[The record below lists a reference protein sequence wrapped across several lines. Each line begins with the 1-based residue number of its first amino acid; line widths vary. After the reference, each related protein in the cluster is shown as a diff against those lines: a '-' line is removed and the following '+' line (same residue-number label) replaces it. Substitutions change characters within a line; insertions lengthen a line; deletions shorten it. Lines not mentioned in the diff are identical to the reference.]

1 MKIKLFKHQRECLRA
16 IQNNRQLSKR
26 CIVQMFCGSGKT
38 MVMFFEIVTN
48 KYNLNVIVFPS
59 LALMAQFNRD
69 YLLNPEWLEFMNNFK
84 FINICSLTEDLRK
97 LDVQCTT
104 DKPVI
109 VNFLRNKSPKIIAVT
124 YQSYHIFVDIVKD
137 IGIHVNLLQYD
148 EAHHMVGD
156 QAQKIICDDKEYDDL
171 VDQIVFLTATLKNE
185 NGVIMYD
192 RNKPE
197 TSDCGNLVFEYTHK
211 QGVDDNILNDFEIM
225 IIFHKNQ
232 DIDKNNYDD
241 VLEAIC
247 RASIETGN
255 GRILTFHSRS
265 ETEHD
270 TVSTVTNFAT
280 PDNEKKLQSIFKKV
294 LNRDFPKKNAK
305 YANSTINLV
314 GITSNT
320 KNRQD
325 ILTKFDNVP
334 KNDLFVLASCQT
346 IGEGVDTKNA
356 NMVVFVDPKQS
367 HGAII
372 QNVGRVTRKNINTRS
387 KATILIPYHVNTD
400 KYINVTNVE
409 EKDKIIRDGLNE
421 SGNYSN
427 ILNVLCALR
436 QNDPEFYDA
445 CLMYPDVFTNWE
457 IETNLKKQGYKLELC
472 DDLWTILEKNNVDL
486 NIMEDIDYDD
496 EEIDFNDQLFDQ
508 ISEASGRIV
517 EVHTNNIDK
526 SIKYY
531 GIIEEDNEEDNEEP
545 IRIFIGGDD
554 ELGTIVKEDD
564 KKHRIIRLNAPI
576 KKKTKLNIH
585 INPDIEIYW
594 STVNE
599 LDINK
604 NIQNAY
610 IEANIVTNKWTN
622 NYDAVKKW
630 YNEHDGQKPSSVSK
644 DNEEKRLGLWCGT
657 QRQNK
662 KKGKLDEDRIKQLE
676 KIVGWEWKLD
686 LDAVWT
692 NNYNEVKKWY
702 NNHNDQKPSITSKD
716 NEEKRL
722 GSWCTNQRTN
732 KKKGKLDEDR
742 IEQLKLIV
750 GWEWEL
756 DLDAVWTNNYK
767 EVKRW
772 YDEHDGQKPSEYSKD
787 NEEKRLGSWC
797 SDQRKNKKKD
807 KLDEDRIE
815 QLELIVGWEWE
826 LDLDAVW
833 TNNCSEVKKWYN
845 DHNGQ
850 KPLAVSKDNEEKRLG
865 SWCTNQRK
873 NKKKGKL
880 DEDRIEQLEKIVGWE
895 WELDL
900 DAVWTN
906 NYDAVKKWYN
916 DHNGQKPSSE
926 SKDAEEKRL
935 GLWCGTQRTNKKKG
949 KLDEDRIEQLE
960 KIVGWEWELDLDA
973 VWTNNYNEVKKW
985 YNDHNGQKPSE
996 TSKDAEEKRLGKW
1009 CGTQRTN
1016 KKKGKLDEDRIEQLE
1031 LIVGWE
1037 WELDLDAVWTNN
1049 YDAVQKWYNDHNG
1062 QKPSI
1067 TSKDNEEKRLGLWC
1081 GHQRTNKKKGKLD
1094 EDRIEQ
1100 LELIVG
1106 WEWDQDAVWTN
1117 NYDAVKKWYN
1127 DHNGQKPLAVS
1138 KDNEEKRLGSW
1149 CGTQRTNKK
1158 NGKLDEDRI
1167 EQLELIVGWEWELD
1181 LDAVWTNNYD
1191 AVKKW
1196 YNDHDGQKPSSESKN
1211 NEEKRLGSW
1220 CTNQRTNKKKDKLD
1234 KDKIEQLELIV
1245 GWEWELDLDAVWTNN
1260 YDAVQKWYNDHNGQK
1275 PSSESK
1281 NNEEKRLGKW
1291 CGTQRTNKKKGK
1303 LDEGRIKQLE
1313 LIIGWEWELDLD
1325 AVWTNNYKE
1334 VKRWYDEHDGQK
1346 PSSESKDNEE
1356 KRLGKWCGHQ
1366 RTNKKKGKLDEGR
1379 IDQLE
1384 LIVGWQWE
1392 KDVKLSILTQL
1403 KQINHTSDVYNKELE
1418 EQAKEFKKIMSME
1431 YRPNKPKQDNGEHN
1445 KNYVPRK
1452 LSPLSELNKI
1462 YKVMHSQTL
1471 CNLFKNDVKKWY
1483 NYHKQKREHNKAY
1496 PEGEIP
1502 YQRIIKIL
1510 EKHRSKHVKHVVDMG
1525 CGEAEISNNFTG
1537 DNKYIFYNYDHVSCS
1552 DNIIS
1557 CDISNLPLT
1566 DHSMDICILSLAM
1579 WGSNC
1584 HEYVGEAY
1592 RVLEDGGLLLI
1603 IEPSKRWMGD
1613 NNKLKDL
1620 LENNK
1625 FHVKNVD
1632 LGKFMLIEAVK

>member
-545 IRIFIGGDD
+545 IRIFIGEDD

-610 IEANIVTNKWTN
+610 IDANIVTNKWTN

-630 YNEHDGQKPSSVSK
+630 YDDHNGQKPLAVSK

-657 QRQNK
+657 QRRNK
-662 KKGKLDEDRIKQLE
+662 KKG
-676 KIVGWEWKLD
+676 
-686 LDAVWT
+686 
-692 NNYNEVKKWY
+692 
-702 NNHNDQKPSITSKD
+702 
-716 NEEKRL
+716 
-722 GSWCTNQRTN
+722 
-732 KKKGKLDEDR
+732 
-742 IEQLKLIV
+742 
-750 GWEWEL
+750 
-756 DLDAVWTNNYK
+756 
-767 EVKRW
+767 
-772 YDEHDGQKPSEYSKD
+772 
-787 NEEKRLGSWC
+787 
-797 SDQRKNKKKD
+797 

-833 TNNCSEVKKWYN
+833 TNNYKEVKRWYN
-845 DHNGQ
+845 DHNGQKPSPVSKDVEEKRLGSWCGNQRTNKKKGKLDEDRIEQLELIDGWEWDQDAVWTNNYDAVKKWYDEHDGQ

-865 SWCTNQRK
+865 LWCTNQRQNK
-873 NKKKGKL
+873 KKGKLDEDQIEQLELIVGWEWGLDRDAVWTNNYDAVKKWYDDHNGQKPSITSKDNEEKRLGLWCGTQRQNKKKGKLDEGRIKQLELIIGWEWDQDAVWTNNYKEVKRWYDEHDGQKPSSESKDNEEKRLGSWCGHQRHNKKKGKL
-880 DEDRIEQLEKIVGWE
+880 DEDRIEQLELIVGWG

-916 DHNGQKPSSE
+916 DHDGQKPYVT
-926 SKDAEEKRL
+926 SKDADEKRL
-935 GLWCGTQRTNKKKG
+935 GLWCSGQR
-949 KLDEDRIEQLE
+949 Q
-960 KIVGWEWELDLDA
+960 
-973 VWTNNYNEVKKW
+973 
-985 YNDHNGQKPSE
+985 
-996 TSKDAEEKRLGKW
+996 
-1009 CGTQRTN
+1009 N

-1049 YDAVQKWYNDHNG
+1049 YDAVKKWYDEHDG
-1062 QKPSI
+1062 QKPLEK
-1067 TSKDNEEKRLGLWC
+1067 SKDNEEKRFGLWC
-1081 GHQRTNKKKGKLD
+1081 TNQRQNKKKGKLD

-1100 LELIVG
+1100 LEKIVG
-1106 WEWDQDAVWTN
+1106 WE
-1117 NYDAVKKWYN
+1117 
-1127 DHNGQKPLAVS
+1127 
-1138 KDNEEKRLGSW
+1138 
-1149 CGTQRTNKK
+1149 
-1158 NGKLDEDRI
+1158 
-1167 EQLELIVGWEWELD
+1167 
-1181 LDAVWTNNYD
+1181 
-1191 AVKKW
+1191 
-1196 YNDHDGQKPSSESKN
+1196 
-1211 NEEKRLGSW
+1211 
-1220 CTNQRTNKKKDKLD
+1220 
-1234 KDKIEQLELIV
+1234 
-1245 GWEWELDLDAVWTNN
+1245 
-1260 YDAVQKWYNDHNGQK
+1260 
-1275 PSSESK
+1275 
-1281 NNEEKRLGKW
+1281 
-1291 CGTQRTNKKKGK
+1291 
-1303 LDEGRIKQLE
+1303 
-1313 LIIGWEWELDLD
+1313 
-1325 AVWTNNYKE
+1325 
-1334 VKRWYDEHDGQK
+1334 
-1346 PSSESKDNEE
+1346 
-1356 KRLGKWCGHQ
+1356 
-1366 RTNKKKGKLDEGR
+1366 
-1379 IDQLE
+1379 
-1384 LIVGWQWE
+1384 WE

-1431 YRPNKPKQDNGEHN
+1431 YRPNKPKQDDGEHN